1 MFELKPISKES
12 LQLALERAWRYRMLN
27 EPHEAE
33 SICLDILAVDA
44 GHQDARVT
52 LILALTDQFPRQRKG
67 LLAAAQQ
74 QLARLSD
81 EYSRHYYGGIIL
93 ERAAKARHWQGGP
106 GAGPAVYQHLREAM
120 ALFER
125 AAALRTAGNDEAL
138 LRWNTCARLINEHP
152 EIRPDEEHRHQ
163 EMLE

>member
-1 MFELKPISKES
+1 MFEPKPISRES

-33 SICLDILAVDA
+33 SICLDILAVDP

-67 LLAAAQQ
+67 LQSSAQA
-74 QLARLSD
+74 QLEQLTD
-81 EYSRHYYGGIIL
+81 EYSRLYYGGIIL
-93 ERAAKARHWQGGP
+93 ERVAKARFWRREP
-106 GAGPAVYQHLREAM
+106 GSGPAVYQHLRQAM
-120 ALFER
+120 ELFER
-125 AAALRTAGNDEAL
+125 AAALRTAGNDKAL
-138 LRWNTCARLINEHP
+138 LRWNTCARLVNEHP
-152 EIRPDEEHRHQ
+152 EIRPDEEVRQQ

>member
-67 LLAAAQQ
+67 LQALAQAQLT
-74 QLARLSD
+74 QLTD
-81 EYSRHYYGGIIL
+81 EYSRLYYGGIIL
-93 ERAAKARHWQGGP
+93 ERSAKARFWRREP
-106 GAGPAVYQHLREAM
+106 GSSAM
-120 ALFER
+120 VHQQLHQAMELFER

-138 LRWNTCARLINEHP
+138 LRWNTCARLVNEHP
-152 EIRPDEEHRHQ
+152 ELRADEEPRQQ